1 MTNLSIKFL
10 KFEKTESGANHGQF
24 LISALRPGQGVT
36 IGNVLRRVLLSEIKG
51 VAITAVRFAGVSH
64 EFSTIDGVREDIL
77 EILLNLKGDVI
88 QGDIREPQFGRLR
101 ICEESIITAD
111 LIQLPS
117 NLKIV
122 NPNHY
127 IATFSRPKFETVVL
141 EAEFRIEGGVGYR
154 LANKTFDNSLED
166 FLQIDAIFMPVQKV
180 DFKIENIYDTYNQ
193 MTERLTIDIFTD
205 GSITPEQAM
214 TKAIKHIIDL
224 FTLIN
229 NNKTTSRVRI
239 SQSKALEVTQNRYV
253 NIKIEELQL
262 SVRSYNCLKRA
273 KINTVGDLLKHTSK
287 TLLEL
292 RHFGRKS
299 CDEVITILRN
309 KFGIILE

>member
-1 MTNLSIKFL
+1 MTNLCIKFL
-10 KFEKTESGANHGQF
+10 KFEKTESGVSHGQF

-64 EFSTIDGVREDIL
+64 EFSTLEGVREDIL
-77 EILLNLKGDVI
+77 EILLNLKGVVI
-88 QGDIREPQFGRLR
+88 QGDITEPQLGRLK
-101 ICEESIITAD
+101 ICQEKIITAD
-111 LIQLPS
+111 LIQLPA

-127 IATFSRPKFETVVL
+127 IATLSGPGPRFL

-154 LANKTFDNSLED
+154 LANKTFDHNLED

-180 DFKIENIYDTYNQ
+180 DFKIENIYDKYNQ

-205 GSITPEQAM
+205 GSITPDQSM

-229 NNKTTSRVRI
+229 TTRTTNKVKTS
-239 SQSKALEVTQNRYV
+239 QLNTLEVAQNRYV
-253 NIKIEELQL
+253 NIKIEELQF

-273 KINTVGDLLKHTSK
+273 KINTVGDLLQYTSE

-309 KFGIILE
+309 KLGITLK